1 MARKT
6 IIPVFFD
13 TSSSSATPYREVLR
27 GIRNAAQKSG
37 TRICTVSENEADC
50 YTFKNATRA
59 AIIASDSLSY
69 VRRVISI
76 LRKEGRPAVLAG
88 LDSEQFGTDI
98 SCATPSRR
106 AETQQMI
113 NYLFAIGCKQ
123 IALVGFGVHSINDS
137 FRYHAAMS
145 AVSALGLEIDERDV
159 WHWQNDPRATL
170 LSFLSSAHHYRAAV
184 CPNDNMAIQL
194 MYQCKAYGVRVPED
208 LYVCSFGNK
217 IIGRYCSPSLTT
229 MTMDFSMVGEHSFYV
244 WQMLSR
250 KPVGRE
256 CAIKLTVPSRLL
268 IRGSTDFVQ
277 PPSETELPVSSDE
290 NDPFYSV
297 PFVQPL
303 AELENCLSE
312 CDPLDFSIMA
322 LILDGRS
329 YEDIAEELFISEGSL
344 KYRLNKLYT
353 ALNVR
358 GKSEF
363 VRLVR
368 NLLGSANP
376 FTEHLEK

>member
-1 MARKT
+1 MCH
-6 IIPVFFD
+6 
-13 TSSSSATPYREVLR
+13 
-27 GIRNAAQKSG
+27 Q
-37 TRICTVSENEADC
+37 
-50 YTFKNATRA
+50 
-59 AIIASDSLSY
+59 
-69 VRRVISI
+69 
-76 LRKEGRPAVLAG
+76 
-88 LDSEQFGTDI
+88 TD
-98 SCATPSRR
+98 R
-106 AETQQMI
+106 TQ
-113 NYLFAIGCKQ
+113 
-123 IALVGFGVHSINDS
+123 S
-137 FRYHAAMS
+137 
-145 AVSALGLEIDERDV
+145 
-159 WHWQNDPRATL
+159 T
-170 LSFLSSAHHYRAAV
+170 
-184 CPNDNMAIQL
+184 
-194 MYQCKAYGVRVPED
+194 
-208 LYVCSFGNK
+208 
-217 IIGRYCSPSLTT
+217 
-229 MTMDFSMVGEHSFYV
+229 
-244 WQMLSR
+244 
-250 KPVGRE
+250 
-256 CAIKLTVPSRLL
+256 L

-363 VRLVR
+363 VLLVR

-376 FTEHLEK
+376 FAEHLEK